1 MVLLLFSQS
10 SFKSAVLTAK
20 MLLIALPDI
29 VQALF
34 PITELEW
41 LLLTASGAKFRT
53 WAMGFFLDF
62 HRETMKSHWKERE
75 NAIKTQVQYQQ
86 LAFPSKLDTAN

>member
-10 SFKSAVLTAK
+10 SFKSAVLTANTF
-20 MLLIALPDI
+20 LIALPDI

-41 LLLTASGAKFRT
+41 LLLTASRAKFRT
-53 WAMGFFLDF
+53 WAMGFLLDF
-62 HRETMKSHWKERE
+62 HRETMKSHWKEKE
-75 NAIKTQVQYQQ
+75 NVIKTPVRY
-86 LAFPSKLDTAN
+86 

>member
-10 SFKSAVLTAK
+10 SFKPAVLTAN
-20 MLLIALPDI
+20 MLPIALPDI

-53 WAMGFFLDF
+53 WAMGFLLDF
-62 HRETMKSHWKERE
+62 HRETMKSHCKEE

-86 LAFPSKLDTAN
+86 LAFPSKLNTAN